1 MNVTASLPLLLA
13 GLLALAVLMAWVR
26 LALWRR
32 SAPRDRR
39 GSAARFALL
48 CLLQPV
54 VALLLYFTLL
64 PPRQAATTGTLVVMT
79 AQANRVA
86 LPAALQGQPRV
97 ALPGAPAGVDAERV
111 PDLGTA
117 LRRHPGVRALHIVG
131 TGLEA
136 RDRDAIGDRGLAF
149 SAAPMPTGIVL
160 LAAVDTVVPGAPF
173 AVTGRVHGVAQA
185 TVVLRDPAGQ
195 RISATVPDAQ
205 GGFRLDGLAR
215 LPGPSSFRIEVLD
228 ATRAVVDAATVPV
241 WTQPA
246 PAPRVWALAGAP
258 NAEWKYL
265 RRWATDAGV
274 PLHLQVSL
282 GGGLQLGDAPLP
294 MSADTLRRFDLVLLD
309 ARSAAALGDGQR
321 AALTAAIR
329 DGLGVLVRTDG
340 MLTPAVQRMLGLS
353 LAGNDDAEFQLSRPA
368 PDDDAWRALRGVG
381 SADAPV
387 DADAVPAGLPTL
399 TRRALRSTSP
409 DAIPLLRDAHGT
421 AIAWWRA
428 VGRGR
433 IGAWTPNDTY
443 TLALAGHPDTHAVVW
458 SQAMGTL
465 ARTATDVVPTMPDD
479 ARVSRRV
486 ALCGIAD
493 DAQVTAPDGTVT
505 HLQRDDATGVA
516 RCSGFWPRMAGWHR
530 VATGNA
536 TMPFPVRTGDDAP
549 HLHAATVR
557 EQTRQLAAR
566 SATGAATGT
575 TPVEG
580 PRGASWPWFL
590 GFLLAA
596 GTLWWLERRRPVND
610 SRTSHT

>member
-13 GLLALAVLMAWVR
+13 ALLALAVLMAWVR

-48 CLLQPV
+48 CLLQPAA
-54 VALLLYFTLL
+54 ALLLYFTLL
-64 PPRQAATTGTLVVMT
+64 PPRQAATAGTLVVMT
-79 AQANRVA
+79 AHADRVA

-97 ALPGAPAGVDAERV
+97 ALPEAPAGVDAERV

-117 LRRHPGVRALHIVG
+117 LRRHPDARALHVVG

-149 SAAPMPTGIVL
+149 SATPMPTGIVQ
-160 LAAVDTVVPGAPF
+160 LAPVDVVVPGATF
-173 AVTGRVHGVAQA
+173 AITGRVHGVPRA

-195 RISATVPDAQ
+195 RIGATAPDAL

-228 ATRAVVDAATVPV
+228 ASRKVVDAASVPV

-282 GGGLQLGDAPLP
+282 GGGLQLGDTPLP
-294 MSADTLRRFDLVLLD
+294 MTTDTLRRFDLVLLD

-321 AALTAAIR
+321 ATLAAAVR

-340 MLTPAVQRMLGLS
+340 ALTPAVQRMLGLS
-353 LAGNDDAEFQLSRPA
+353 LAGNDGAEFQLSRPA
-368 PDDDAWRALRGVG
+368 PDDDAWRARRGAG

-399 TRRALRSTSP
+399 TRLALRSTSP
-409 DAIPLLRDAHGT
+409 DAIPLLRDADGI

-428 VGRGR
+428 EGRGR
-433 IGAWTPNDTY
+433 IGAWTPQDTY
-443 TLALAGHPDTHAVVW
+443 TLVLSGHPDLHAALW
-458 SQAMGTL
+458 SQAAGTL
-465 ARTATDVVPTMPDD
+465 ARMATAARRVPPED
-479 ARVSRRV
+479 ARVAQRV
-486 ALCGIAD
+486 TLCGLDD
-493 DAQVTAPDGTVT
+493 DATVAAPDGAITR
-505 HLQRDDATGVA
+505 LQRDPATGTA
-516 RCSGFWPRMAGWHR
+516 RCASFWPREAGWHR
-530 VATGNA
+530 LVVADTI
-536 TMPFPVRTGDDAP
+536 TPFPVRAADEAL
-549 HLHAATVR
+549 HLHAMAVR
-557 EQTRQLAAR
+557 EQTQRRVATAAADPAR
-566 SATGAATGT
+566 ASVT
-575 TPVEG
+575 EG
-580 PRGASWPWFL
+580 PRGPSWPWFL
-590 GFLLAA
+590 GWLVAA
-596 GTLWWLERRRPVND
+596 GLLWWLERRRPVAG
-610 SRTSHT
+610 